1 MPAKF
6 YLTTTLPYVNADPH
20 IGFAGELVTADILA
34 RYHALKGDDVFFNT
48 GTDEHGQK
56 IWEAAAKAGQPV
68 KAYVDHYAGEFK
80 KLNQALGLWPGV
92 NFIRTTDPAH
102 EAAAQ
107 EMWRRCA
114 AAGDIYLKDYVGRYC
129 VGCEAY
135 KTERELNAEGRCLL
149 HPAQDLVK
157 LEEKNYFFRFKKYE
171 QDLLK
176 YLDTPGVILPEWR
189 RQEAINFVKEGLEDF
204 SISRER
210 SKLEWGI
217 PVPGDES
224 QVMYVWFDA
233 LTNYISCL
241 GWPSSA
247 KASEGKPDLFE
258 EFWEGGKTVQLAG
271 KDQVRFQSLIWQAM
285 LISAGIK
292 NTDQIIYHGF
302 ITSGGQKMSKSLG
315 NVINPLEL
323 VAEYGTDAVRYFLAR
338 HVHPYEDS
346 DVTLEKF
353 KEAYNANLANGLGN
367 LVSRVMKM
375 AEQFPELLK
384 PLESRDT
391 EDKETF
397 YKLLSNCDFNRACDL
412 VWSKISILDEIIQ
425 KKEPFKLLKTDPLE
439 ARVILEGLKANL
451 LDIAEM
457 LRQVMPAAAEKIET
471 AIKENKM
478 PEPLFPRKD

>member
-1 MPAKF
+1 
-6 YLTTTLPYVNADPH
+6 
-20 IGFAGELVTADILA
+20 
-34 RYHALKGDDVFFNT
+34 
-48 GTDEHGQK
+48 
-56 IWEAAAKAGQPV
+56 
-68 KAYVDHYAGEFK
+68 
-80 KLNQALGLWPGV
+80 
-92 NFIRTTDPAH
+92 
-102 EAAAQ
+102 
-107 EMWRRCA
+107 
-114 AAGDIYLKDYVGRYC
+114 
-129 VGCEAY
+129 
-135 KTERELNAEGRCLL
+135 
-149 HPAQDLVK
+149 
-157 LEEKNYFFRFKKYE
+157 
-171 QDLLK
+171 
-176 YLDTPGVILPEWR
+176 
-189 RQEAINFVKEGLEDF
+189 
-204 SISRER
+204 
-210 SKLEWGI
+210 
-217 PVPGDES
+217 
-224 QVMYVWFDA
+224 
-233 LTNYISCL
+233 L

-338 HVHPYEDS
+338 HVHPYDDS